1 MQGYS
6 LDKDVGVHNLGLWF
20 LVLLF
25 GLLSSGCV
33 SFPYRGLL
41 VSQPPRSVSP
51 PQPSLFIPPETAP
64 LRVEEIQ
71 DKGDYLLS
79 ILSLEPTIRLANE
92 GERVNLYLY
101 QPSHRGPTPPQSLAE
116 PDIWPKKPALILLPI
131 TSGEYFTENLA
142 QYFVKR
148 GFVSLRYPSRNELVV
163 LTEKDDAL
171 KQFQEILRD
180 DVINVR
186 RGLAWL
192 REQPGIDPERIGI
205 MGISLGAIVA
215 SLVTGIDPEIKA
227 AVLFL
232 AGGNLPGILT
242 SSQEKP
248 ITQFRIERLNL
259 NDEKDVGLLHQATE
273 VLGPVDPLYYPSLL
287 SPDRIL
293 MINGSF
299 DAVIKRRY
307 TEELW
312 QHLGEPTLT
321 YLPTGHYASILYFHY
336 ARYKALKHFE
346 DFLSED

>member
-1 MQGYS
+1 LRLLKEIQMQGYS
-6 LDKDVGVHNLGLWF
+6 LDKDAGVHNLSLWF

-25 GLLSSGCV
+25 GLLSSGCM
-33 SFPYRGLL
+33 SYPYRGFL
-41 VSQPPRSVSP
+41 VSQPPRPVPP
-51 PQPSLFIPPETAP
+51 PQLSLFVPTETAP

-101 QPSHRGPTPPQSLAE
+101 QPKDGNQER
-116 PDIWPKKPALILLPI
+116 PALILLPI

-142 QYFVKR
+142 RYFVKR

-171 KQFQEILRD
+171 KQFREILRD

-205 MGISLGAIVA
+205 MGISLGAIIA

-248 ITQFRIERLNL
+248 ITQFRIERLSL
-259 NDEKDVGLLHQATE
+259 NDEKDAGLLHQATE
-273 VLGPVDPLYYPSLL
+273 VLGPVDPLHYPSLL

-293 MINGSF
+293 MINGYF

-321 YLPTGHYASILYFHY
+321 YLPTGHYASILFFHY
-336 ARYKALKHFE
+336 ARIKALEHFTH
-346 DFLSED
+346 FLSPH